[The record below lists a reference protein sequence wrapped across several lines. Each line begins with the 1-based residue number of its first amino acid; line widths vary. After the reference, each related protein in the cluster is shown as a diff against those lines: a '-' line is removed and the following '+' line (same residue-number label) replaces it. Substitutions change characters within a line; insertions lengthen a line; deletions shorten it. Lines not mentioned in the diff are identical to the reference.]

1 MTFLVFGHFSGPRR
15 AQFSFP
21 FQVPIHFLPIPVD
34 YWRGV
39 LLKRQRNG
47 IVSIAVDS
55 HTDNGASLAI
65 AFLDFPQD
73 CLAFG
78 SMWTYHTY
86 RKRRLCN
93 SVRAIALPL
102 FIEGFLYRIVPELH
116 AKILISSLAAQK
128 VHLSSVVHMK
138 ADKDITD
145 LWRSA
150 CNLLLLLDRSL
161 ENAFRHPERFAEPSK
176 VATATHWYSS
186 PSERPKA
193 LDVLCRNAL
202 PWLLRPSRRPPHPL
216 FPDTRRIFGMPSVH
230 HHSRNRSFRWETV
243 CLGKFED
250 VPFIQCY

>member
-1 MTFLVFGHFSGPRR
+1 MTLLGFGHFSRARR

-21 FQVPIHFLPIPVD
+21 LQVPIDFLPIPVD
-34 YWRGV
+34 YGRV
-39 LLKRQRNG
+39 MLLKRQRNG

-73 CLAFG
+73 CLALG
-78 SMWTYHTY
+78 GVWTYHAN
-86 RKRRLCN
+86 RKRRLRN

-116 AKILISSLAAQK
+116 PKILISSLAAQK

-145 LWRSA
+145 FWRSA
-150 CNLLLLLDRSL
+150 RNLLLLLDRGL

-176 VATATHWYSS
+176 VATATHWHSS

-193 LDVLCRNAL
+193 LDVL
-202 PWLLRPSRRPPHPL
+202 
-216 FPDTRRIFGMPSVH
+216 
-230 HHSRNRSFRWETV
+230 
-243 CLGKFED
+243 
-250 VPFIQCY
+250 